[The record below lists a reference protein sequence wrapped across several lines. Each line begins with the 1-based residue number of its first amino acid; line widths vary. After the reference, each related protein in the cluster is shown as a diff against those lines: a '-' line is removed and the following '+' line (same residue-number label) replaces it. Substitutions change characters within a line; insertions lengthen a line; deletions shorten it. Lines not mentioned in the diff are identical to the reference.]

1 MRSFCVLAVLSAV
14 LSAAAAH
21 ACCLLKTAG
30 PPPAAAPPGPVAD
43 ARARVA
49 AAPTAGAPYVEIES
63 VGGRLPNTAT
73 DPWTID
79 PPPLPPGGTDVVV
92 NIDVATGQLYPCY
105 VYLEELT
112 FEAKGAKAAA
122 APPRKYGWYR
132 WRVKEITLPTNAAP
146 TAATAGSA
154 AAILRVFELGYY
166 ISSDSGKNY
175 RTYAQA
181 ETYEGAVVKKSH
193 YVDFSTSSGDT
204 SPPGPPGAAGLK
216 KK

>member
-21 ACCLLKTAG
+21 ACCLLKGAAG
-30 PPPAAAPPGPVAD
+30 PAAPGPAAD
-43 ARARVA
+43 ARARVS
-49 AAPTAGAPYVEIES
+49 AAPASAAPYVEIES
-63 VGGRLPNTAT
+63 VGGRAPNTAT
-73 DPWTID
+73 DPWKID
-79 PPPLPPGGTDVVV
+79 PPPLPPAGTDVVV
-92 NIDVATGQLYPCY
+92 NIDVATGQVYPCY
-105 VYLEELT
+105 VYLEELA
-112 FEAKGAKAAA
+112 FEAKGAKAGAA
-122 APPRKYGWYR
+122 ARKYGWYR

-154 AAILRVFELGYY
+154 AAMLRVYELVYY
-166 ISSDSGKNY
+166 ISTNSGKNY